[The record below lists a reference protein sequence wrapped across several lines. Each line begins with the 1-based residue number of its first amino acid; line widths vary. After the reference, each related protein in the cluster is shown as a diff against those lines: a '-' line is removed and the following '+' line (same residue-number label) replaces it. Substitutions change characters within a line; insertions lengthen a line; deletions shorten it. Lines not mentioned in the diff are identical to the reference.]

1 MSERRAPPPQLH
13 FDDGSRIMTEAEE
26 SSAAVEALI
35 GSIRG
40 PQTSLE
46 SFYDIERVCQDVVDL
61 MLPNIQSTDNTSDNE
76 EEDTAKQSPEEESP
90 LWRIAVQFPDSLL
103 NDSPEVCWLLEE
115 KITNMQQ
122 DRLQSMQASGMYDAV
137 PNFKIPLVFCLGD
150 TTMGSSVP
158 DEVAALHLNA
168 DVLIHFGHASLFPTE
183 RLPVI
188 YSFGKVEMDVTKA
201 VESVIQQ
208 QQQQEEDGDNGK
220 RKLLLL
226 YQVGYH
232 HAMKD
237 FETKLCEQSK
247 NTEIVV
253 GQLPKPRLQ
262 SGKLRSRTAAAES
275 TCCKSNGQEAS
286 CQSPATCGDD
296 SNKVSCDQ
304 QSNNNNDD
312 KPQTPISETAAQVAP
327 LATDE
332 GPKFRQ
338 SLLLGGLELPDHI
351 KSWDDL
357 SDYTILF
364 IGDSES
370 TSERQYTNI
379 MLRFL
384 SLPAPPQAYWTYS
397 PKSMSLSI
405 DLPMSLNRQLKRR
418 FFLSQKARDAHVFGI
433 LVANLSQQHLVD
445 VVKSLK
451 RIIHDAGKAS
461 YSFAVGKIN
470 PAKLANFAEIECFVL
485 VACPEHSLLQDEREY
500 HVPIITPLELEIAL
514 GHFSWGEK
522 AYSLDCQDVLEY
534 LPPKE
539 ESSSKATKADGDGQ
553 DGDETDEDEDAPY
566 FSLVTGTYVQKAS
579 KDNAAL
585 DLEALPGKGQ
595 VTAYNSEAANFLKQR
610 EYQGLETLAGQTEVK
625 PATEGQRGI
634 ASNYEGS

>member
-1 MSERRAPPPQLH
+1 
-13 FDDGSRIMTEAEE
+13 MTEAE
-26 SSAAVEALI
+26 SAVAVAVSVEAMI
-35 GSIRG
+35 GTIRG

-46 SFYDIERVCQDVVDL
+46 SFYEIERVCQDVINL
-61 MLPNIQSTDNTSDNE
+61 LLPTQSADTNSNS
-76 EEDTAKQSPEEESP
+76 EEDTKQSEVESP
-90 LWRIAVQFPDSLL
+90 LWRVAVQFPDSLL

-115 KITNMQQ
+115 TITTLQQ
-122 DRLQSMQASGMYDAV
+122 DRLQSMQTSGFDSV
-137 PNFKIPLVFCLGD
+137 PSFKIPLIFCLGD

-168 DVLIHFGHASLFPTE
+168 DVLVHFGHASLFPTE

-188 YSFGKVEMDVTKA
+188 YSFGKVEMDVAKA
-201 VESVIQQ
+201 VESVVQQ
-208 QQQQEEDGDNGK
+208 QEQEEDGDNSK
-220 RKLLLL
+220 QKLLLL

-232 HAMKD
+232 HAMKE
-237 FETKLCEQSK
+237 FETQLCEQSK
-247 NTEIVV
+247 TTELVV

-262 SGKLRSRTAAAES
+262 GEKLRRTTTES
-275 TCCKSNGQEAS
+275 SCCKTSNGQES
-286 CQSPATCGDD
+286 CQSQTPCGDSTNATSSD
-296 SNKVSCDQ
+296 KKSN
-304 QSNNNNDD
+304 D
-312 KPQTPISETAAQVAP
+312 KPQTPISETATETTP
-327 LATDE
+327 SATDE
-332 GPKFRQ
+332 EPKLRQ
-338 SLLLGGLELPDHI
+338 SLILGGLELPDHI

-357 SDYTILF
+357 SEYTILF

-384 SLPAPPQAYWTYS
+384 SLPNPPQAYWTYS
-397 PKSMSLSI
+397 PKNMSLST

-514 GHFSWGEK
+514 GHFAWGEK

-534 LPPKE
+534 MPIK
-539 ESSSKATKADGDGQ
+539 ESSNTAVEANDKDN
-553 DGDETDEDEDAPY
+553 GDESDDEDEDAPY
-566 FSLVTGTYVQKAS
+566 FSLVTGTYVQKPS
-579 KDNAAL
+579 KDTTL

-625 PATEGQRGI
+625 AAVEGQRGI
-634 ASNYEGS
+634 ASNYQGS

>member
-1 MSERRAPPPQLH
+1 MSEQRRAPPPQLH
-13 FDDGSRIMTEAEE
+13 FDDGSRIMTEAETA
-26 SSAAVEALI
+26 SSSPQAMRD
-35 GSIRG
+35 SIRA
-40 PQTSLE
+40 PHTSLE
-46 SFYDIERVCQDVVDL
+46 TFYEIERVCEDVVDL
-61 MLPNIQSTDNTSDNE
+61 LLPSTQSAADTTTSSSEEKDAKKTD
-76 EEDTAKQSPEEESP
+76 P

-115 KITNMQQ
+115 MITTMQK
-122 DRLQSMQASGMYDAV
+122 DRLEDMSQASENV
-137 PNFKIPLVFCLGD
+137 PNFCIPLVFCLGD

-188 YSFGKVEMDVTKA
+188 YSFGKVEMDVDKA
-201 VESVIQQ
+201 VESVLVQQHQQ
-208 QQQQEEDGDNGK
+208 QQDGDGDDHVK
-220 RKLLLL
+220 QQKLLLL

-232 HAMKD
+232 HALKE

-247 NTEIVV
+247 NTELVV

-262 SGKLRSRTAAAES
+262 GGKLRSRTAAAELAS
-275 TCCKSNGQEAS
+275 SCCKSNEQESSS
-286 CQSPATCGDD
+286 CQSQTPCSDGDD
-296 SNKVSCDQ
+296 KQ
-304 QSNNNNDD
+304 QS
-312 KPQTPISETAAQVAP
+312 PPMSETAA
-327 LATDE
+327 TDGE
-332 GPKFRQ
+332 PSASNEEPQKLRQ
-338 SLLLGGLELPDHI
+338 SLILGGLELPDHI

-357 SDYTILF
+357 SEYTILF
-364 IGDSES
+364 LGDSES

-384 SLPAPPQAYWTYS
+384 SLSNPPQAYWTYS
-397 PKSMSLSI
+397 PTNMTLST

-433 LVANLSQQHLVD
+433 LVANLSQEHLID

-485 VACPEHSLLQDEREY
+485 VACPEHSLLQEEREY

-514 GHFSWGEK
+514 GHFAWGEK
-522 AYSLDCQDVLEY
+522 SYSLDCQDVLENF
-534 LPPKE
+534 LPTELKTKEIDEQENEE
-539 ESSSKATKADGDGQ
+539 ESDDDS
-553 DGDETDEDEDAPY
+553 DAPY

-579 KDNAAL
+579 TKDDNAAL
-585 DLEALPGKGQ
+585 DLAALPGKGQ
-595 VTAYNSEAANFLKQR
+595 VTAYNSEAAKFLKQR

-625 PATEGQRGI
+625 VAVEGQRGI
-634 ASNYEGS
+634 ASNYQGS